1 MMKKI
6 NTDYPMVSIVT
17 INYNGVKVTS
27 ELLESL
33 RKVTYPNMEVIV
45 VDNAS
50 KEIPDSLKENFPE
63 IVLVKSKENLGFA
76 GGNNEGFKVAKG
88 KYFLMLNNDT
98 EVDPDFLQP
107 LVEKMESDQS
117 VGAVSPKL
125 IYFGTDNIIQYAG
138 CSEINPYTGRSNF
151 YGNKKKD
158 DGSYN
163 CCSQTHYAHGAA
175 MMIRRSIIEEIGM
188 MADLYFLYYEELDF
202 CERIKNAGY
211 SIWYVGESEVYHKE
225 SMTVGKDN
233 PLKTYYM
240 TRNRL
245 VFMRR
250 NVKGSKL
257 LISLLFFSFFS
268 IPKNSLVHL
277 KNKRFDLL
285 EALFKGY
292 FWNWNNHKIFDNPKL
307 EKKW

>member
-1 MMKKI
+1 M
-6 NTDYPMVSIVT
+6 NSSNLSTNYPLVSIVT
-17 INYNGVKVTS
+17 INYNGAKVTS

-33 RKVTYPNMEVIV
+33 RKVTYPALEVIV

-50 KEIPDSLKENFPE
+50 KEPSDILKEKFPE
-63 IVLVKSKENLGFA
+63 IILVKTKENLGFA

-107 LVEKMESDQS
+107 LVNKMETDPKAG
-117 VGAVSPKL
+117 VVSSKL
-125 IYFGTDNIIQYAG
+125 IYFGTDGIIQYAG
-138 CSEINPYTGRSNF
+138 SSIINPYTGRSNF
-151 YGNKKKD
+151 NGNKQKD
-158 DGSYN
+158 QGQFN
-163 CCSQTHYAHGAA
+163 CCVQTNYAHGAA
-175 MMIRRSIIEEIGM
+175 MMFRKKIIEEIGM

-202 CERIKNAGY
+202 CERIKKAGY
-211 SIWYVGESEVYHKE
+211 SIWYVGESVVYHKE

-250 NVKGSKL
+250 NVKGL
-257 LISLLFFSFFS
+257 QLWVSLTYFTFLS
-268 IPKNSLVHL
+268 IPKNTFKFLL
-277 KNKRFDLL
+277 KRRTDLL
-285 EALFKGY
+285 KALYKGY
-292 FWNWNNHKIFDNPKL
+292 FWNWYNHKIFDNPKL
-307 EKKW
+307 